1 MPKTFLVP
9 LDGSALAERALPYAV
24 RLAQRTGAE
33 IALLRAVLAHTFP
46 GTDPTEAEVKVTQEA
61 EAALEQVAARLR
73 AQGIAASVHVYYD
86 TATSAIVDA
95 MRAQHADLVIMSTH
109 GRSGLGRWLYG
120 SVAEHVLQHA
130 TAPVLLVPAR
140 CRREWG
146 DPTSGPV
153 VVGLDGSP
161 LAEAALAPAAQL
173 AAWLDS
179 PLVLAQVVEPV
190 VPVVTDGAAYV
201 PPFDEE
207 AELAAARA
215 YLARL
220 VADPRLGGRPAEV
233 VAATGEP
240 ARTLV
245 QLADERHAAALALA
259 THGRTG
265 LARLVLGSVA
275 VAVLQRADVP
285 LLIYQP
291 VEMRA
296 QPAAAPRQETPVT
309 VALSRAE
316 VALVERSL
324 AALLREGGA
333 EADRALAAG
342 LLARLRQLA
351 DEAAGA

>member
-1 MPKTFLVP
+1 MPMTILVP

-24 RLAQRTGAE
+24 RLAHRTGAA

-61 EAALEQVAARLR
+61 EAALEQVAAGLR
-73 AQGIAASVHVYYD
+73 AQGLAASVHVYYD

-95 MRAQHADLVIMSTH
+95 MRVLPADLVVMSTH

-140 CRREWG
+140 CRREWAAAAV
-146 DPTSGPV
+146 GPV

-179 PLVLAQVVEPV
+179 GLVLAQVVEPI

-207 AELAAARA
+207 AELAAARQ
-215 YLARL
+215 YLSSL
-220 VADPRLGGRPAEV
+220 IADPRLAGRLAEV
-233 VAATGEP
+233 VAEVGDPATM
-240 ARTLV
+240 LV
-245 QLADERHAAALALA
+245 RVADERQAAALALA

-265 LARLVLGSVA
+265 LARIVLGSVA
-275 VAVLQRADVP
+275 IAVVQRADVP
-285 LLIYQP
+285 LLVYRP
-291 VEMRA
+291 VEMR
-296 QPAAAPRQETPVT
+296 PPESAAPPQEPAVT
-309 VALSRAE
+309 VGLSRGE
-316 VALVERSL
+316 LALVERAL
-324 AALLREGGA
+324 ATLLREGSA
-333 EADRALAAG
+333 DADRATAAA

-351 DEAAGA
+351 GEPGGG